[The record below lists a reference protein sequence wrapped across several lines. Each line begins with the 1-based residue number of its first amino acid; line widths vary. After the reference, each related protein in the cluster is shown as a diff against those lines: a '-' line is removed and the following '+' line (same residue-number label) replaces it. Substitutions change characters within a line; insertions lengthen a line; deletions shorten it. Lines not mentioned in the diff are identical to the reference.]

1 MFSRVFVAVGLAGI
15 LQFGAA
21 SAMAWGPLGSF
32 KSADNAAESGP
43 ITCVVMESFDETK
56 LGVAASIFH
65 QRNKT
70 DGPLLGSLLLAHTG
84 QEMELRVTGG
94 QAYRATVFRVKSAFG
109 RGLVLLPTG
118 KVKLHPGDEFTL
130 RFVGE
135 N

>member
-1 MFSRVFVAVGLAGI
+1 
-15 LQFGAA
+15 
-21 SAMAWGPLGSF
+21 
-32 KSADNAAESGP
+32 
-43 ITCVVMESFDETK
+43 MESFDETK

-84 QEMELRVTGG
+84 QEMELRVRSG
-94 QAYRATVFRVKSAFG
+94 QTYRATIFRVKSAFG
-109 RGLVLLPTG
+109 RGLVLLPTNE
-118 KVKLHPGDEFTL
+118 VRLRAGDEFTL